1 MNNMESIMSKKV
13 FHEVQLAFSQKH
25 KTVRSSLW
33 KNTVLLMR
41 GDYWEIGEVL
51 NLKCCSNSIIIP

>member
-1 MNNMESIMSKKV
+1 MKNMESIRSKKV

-51 NLKCCSNSIIIP
+51 NLK